1 MTSSRRDRRV
11 PPKAHTT
18 SAQSQPS
25 AAGPADGAAE
35 TFSSSDRPLG
45 TRSANR
51 AAKRAATGVR
61 AKPMARGGRGGGKKR
76 SSNTGIIVL
85 VVGAVA
91 IAAAVL
97 VFGNPF
103 GTPGA
108 SPSPGATVSAQVGDG
123 TCPTAQPDQLPAGEI
138 RTVTITTPKGNIVL
152 QIEADLSPIAAGN
165 FIALINCHFYDGSV
179 FHRTASQDGTATGTP
194 FVIQGGAPKPG
205 TSNIPYTIQDEPV
218 TTTYARGTVA
228 MARTQN
234 ANSQTSQFFIVLDD
248 SAASILTGNGNN
260 YAIFGK
266 VISGMD
272 VVDQIYQASGGAELP
287 TNPIPMT
294 SVTVSAPPPATGSP
308 APSAAATTEPSSAAT
323 PAATSTTVP

>member
-1 MTSSRRDRRV
+1 MTSRRRDRRV
-11 PPKAHTT
+11 PPKTHTT
-18 SAQSQPS
+18 SAESQP
-25 AAGPADGAAE
+25 GPDSPGASAAE
-35 TFSSSDRPLG
+35 TFPSSDRPLG

-61 AKPMARGGRGGGKKR
+61 AKPMARGGRGGGGGGRKR

-85 VVGAVA
+85 AIGAVA

-97 VFGNPF
+97 AFGNPF
-103 GTPGA
+103 GSPGA
-108 SPSPGATVSAQVGDG
+108 SSTPAATVSEQVGDG
-123 TCPTAQPDQLPAGEI
+123 TCPTAQPDPLSAGEI
-138 RTVTITTPKGNIVL
+138 RTVTISTPKGNIVI
-152 QIEADLSPIAAGN
+152 QVEADLSPIAAGN
-165 FIALINCHFYDGSV
+165 FIALIDCHFYDGSV
-179 FHRTASQDGTATGTP
+179 FHRTATLSDGTP
-194 FVIQGGAPKPG
+194 FVIQGGAAKPG
-205 TSNIPYTIQDEPV
+205 TSNIPYAIQDEAV

-228 MARTQN
+228 MARTQA

-248 SAASILTGNGNN
+248 AAAPILVSNGNN

-272 VVDQIYQASGGAELP
+272 VADQIFQASGGAELP

-294 SVTVSAPPPATGSP
+294 SVTVSAPPPGTGSP

-323 PAATSTTVP
+323 PAATSSTAP